1 MPIKA
6 DKVLSRGCLNTLSK
20 TMKES
25 CLENSDDCKICRE
38 SECNDKSK
46 FNEPTIQTNMNL
58 MVSLTTKRRFRSV
71 TNAIQKMMK
80 IVQN

>member
-6 DKVLSRGCLNTLSK
+6 DKIVSRGCLNTLST

-25 CLENSDDCKICRE
+25 CLENSDNCKICRE
-38 SECNDKSK
+38 SECNYKSK
-46 FNEPTIQTNMNL
+46 FNEYTIQTNINL
-58 MVSLTTKRRFRSV
+58 MVSLTTKRHFRSV
-71 TNAIQKMMK
+71 TNAIQKMMQ